1 MPTFVLRVARR
12 EADGTFGLPV
22 QEFVIEAA
30 SAPDAIAQAKS
41 IDIDMI
47 GLAANAIYLSD
58 KAGRTLWSLRLQD
71 VLPER
76 GG

>member
-1 MPTFVLRVARR
+1 MSTFVLRVARR
-12 EADGTFGLPV
+12 EEDGTFGLPV

-41 IDIDMI
+41 IDMI
-47 GLAANAIYLSD
+47 GLAANAIYLLD
-58 KAGRTLWSLRLQD
+58 DVGRTVWSLRLQD

-76 GG
+76 RG